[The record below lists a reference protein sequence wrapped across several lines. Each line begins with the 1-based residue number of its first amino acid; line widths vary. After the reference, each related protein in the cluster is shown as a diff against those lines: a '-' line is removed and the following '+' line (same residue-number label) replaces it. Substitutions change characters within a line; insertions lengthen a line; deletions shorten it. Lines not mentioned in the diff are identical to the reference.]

1 MATRRAT
8 KLVCTVGPAS
18 EPLLF
23 DLVTAGMDV
32 ARVNL
37 SHGTQEDHE
46 RLLKGV
52 REAAA
57 EAGRPVA
64 ILADLSGPKVRLG
77 ELLGEELRLERGSRF
92 VLRTGDAPGE
102 ASGAPTTY
110 PGLAGDLEPGDRVLL
125 TDGAVELRVV
135 EVANE
140 VVTEVVRGGSI
151 RSGAGVNV
159 PAERLGLPAITSK
172 DETDIEWALSAEVD
186 MMAQS
191 FVRRAEEVRALRS
204 LLGREPPLLVAKIE
218 TGPAVRDAG
227 AIIEAADAVM
237 VARGDLGVEL
247 PLEEIPLIQR
257 DLVSRAAR
265 AGVPVIVATQML
277 ESMTRS
283 ARPTR
288 AEVSDVAAAVFEGA
302 DAIMLS
308 AETAIGAYPIEATQT
323 AVRIAEVAGGS
334 GFALST
340 PAAAAP
346 TDAHLVAQAAATVCV
361 QGGVIAV
368 ACATRSGRT
377 ASLLSAA
384 RPRVPIYAF
393 SPNERAVRK
402 LTLSRGV
409 HPSVLEHPQNTDA
422 LIEMMDTRMLE
433 EGLARVG
440 DAVVMVTASP
450 FGAPTNL
457 LKIHHLGS
465 SARPSDV
472 VQR

>member
-1 MATRRAT
+1 MASKRAT
-8 KLVCTVGPAS
+8 KLVCTIGPVS
-18 EPLLF
+18 EDLLPQ
-23 DLVTAGMDV
+23 LVEAGMDV

-37 SHGTQEDHE
+37 SHGTREDHE
-46 RLLKGV
+46 RMVKGV
-52 REAAA
+52 REAAVD
-57 EAGRPVA
+57 AGRPVG

-77 ELLGEELRLERGSRF
+77 ELAAGEVRLDRGRPF
-92 VLRTGDAPGE
+92 VLRRDDAPGD

-125 TDGAVELRVV
+125 SDGAVELRVLETGD
-135 EVANE
+135 EVA
-140 VVTEVVRGGSI
+140 TEVVRGGSV

-159 PAERLGLPAITSK
+159 PAERLSLPAITPK

-186 MMAQS
+186 MLAQS
-191 FVRRAEEVRALRS
+191 FVRRAEEVRAVRS
-204 LLGREPPLLVAKIE
+204 LLGRKPPLLVAKIE
-218 TGPAVRDAG
+218 TRPAVRDVD
-227 AIIEAADAVM
+227 AIMDAADAVM

-257 DLVSRAAR
+257 DLVSRATQ

-288 AEVSDVAAAVFEGA
+288 AEVSDVAGAVFEGA

-308 AETAIGAYPIEATQT
+308 AETAIGAYPIEATQA

-334 GFALST
+334 GFAVPLGAKS
-340 PAAAAP
+340 AP
-346 TDAHLVAQAAATVCV
+346 TDAHLVAQAAASVCV

-377 ASLLSAA
+377 AALLSAA

-393 SPNERAVRK
+393 SPNEGAVRK
-402 LTLSRGV
+402 LTIYHGV
-409 HPSVLEHPQNTDA
+409 NPAVLESPPNTDV
-422 LIEMMDTRMLE
+422 LIEMMDRRMVD
-433 EGLARVG
+433 EGHARSG

-465 SARPSDV
+465 SAHSPGGS
-472 VQR
+472 

>member
-1 MATRRAT
+1 MASKRAT
-8 KLVCTVGPAS
+8 KLVCTIGPVS
-18 EPLLF
+18 EDLLPQ
-23 DLVTAGMDV
+23 LVEAGMDV

-37 SHGTQEDHE
+37 SHGTREDHE
-46 RLLKGV
+46 RMVKGV
-52 REAAA
+52 REAAM
-57 EAGRPVA
+57 EGGRPVG

-77 ELLGEELRLERGSRF
+77 ELTAGEVRLDRGRPF
-92 VLRTGDAPGE
+92 VLRRDEAPGD

-125 TDGAVELRVV
+125 SDGAVELRVLETGD
-135 EVANE
+135 EVI
-140 VVTEVVRGGSI
+140 TEVVRGGSV

-159 PAERLGLPAITSK
+159 PAERLSLPAITSK

-186 MMAQS
+186 MLAQS
-191 FVRRAEEVRALRS
+191 FVRRAEEVRAVRS
-204 LLGREPPLLVAKIE
+204 LLGRKPPLLVAKIE
-218 TGPAVRDAG
+218 TRPAVRDVD
-227 AIIEAADAVM
+227 AIIDAADAVM

-257 DLVSRAAR
+257 DLVSRATQ

-288 AEVSDVAAAVFEGA
+288 AEVSDVAGAVFEGA

-308 AETAIGAYPIEATQT
+308 AETAIGAYPIEATQA

-334 GFALST
+334 GFAVPPGATS
-340 PAAAAP
+340 AP
-346 TDAHLVAQAAATVCV
+346 TDAHLVAQAAASVCV

-377 ASLLSAA
+377 AALLSAA

-393 SPNERAVRK
+393 SPDEGAVRK
-402 LTLSRGV
+402 LTIYHGV
-409 HPSVLEHPQNTDA
+409 NPSVLESPPNTDV
-422 LIEMMDTRMLE
+422 LIEMMDRRMVD
-433 EGLARVG
+433 EGHARSG

-450 FGAPTNL
+450 FGATTNL
-457 LKIHHLGS
+457 LKIHHLGAS
-465 SARPSDV
+465 TRLPDGS
-472 VQR
+472 

>member
-1 MATRRAT
+1 MAAKRGT
-8 KLVCTVGPAS
+8 KLICTLGPTS
-18 EPLLF
+18 GDLLRE
-23 DLVTAGMDV
+23 LVEAGMDV

-37 SHGTQEDHE
+37 SHGSRDDHE
-46 RLLKGV
+46 RLVKGV
-52 REAAA
+52 RAAAA
-57 EAGRPVA
+57 EAGRPVG

-77 ELLGEELRLERGSRF
+77 ELGKGEIRLERGASF
-92 VLRTGDAPGE
+92 VLRRDDAPGD

-110 PGLAGDLEPGDRVLL
+110 PGLGGDLQTDDRVLL
-125 TDGAVELRVV
+125 ADGAVELRVTDIG
-135 EVANE
+135 ED
-140 VVTEVVRGGSI
+140 VVTEVVRAGTL

-159 PAERLGLPAITSK
+159 PAERLGLPAITPK

-186 MMAQS
+186 MVAQS

-204 LLGREPPLLVAKIE
+204 LLGRTPPLLVAKIE
-218 TGPAVRDAG
+218 TRPAVRDAD

-237 VARGDLGVEL
+237 IARGDLGVEL

-257 DLVSRAAR
+257 DLVSRSSR

-288 AEVSDVAAAVFEGA
+288 AEASDVAGAVFEGA

-308 AETAIGAYPIEATQT
+308 AETAIGAYPIEASQT

-334 GFALST
+334 GFAAP
-340 PAAAAP
+340 PAVIAAP
-346 TDAHLVAQAAATVCV
+346 TDAHLVAQAAASVCLK
-361 QGGVIAV
+361 GGVIAV

-377 ASLLSAA
+377 AALLSAA

-393 SPNERAVRK
+393 SPDERAVRK
-402 LTLSRGV
+402 LTMYHGV
-409 HPSVLEHPQNTDA
+409 SPSVLEHPPNTDV
-422 LIEMMDTRMLE
+422 LIEMMDRRMVE
-433 EGLARVG
+433 EGHARPG

-450 FGAPTNL
+450 FGTPTNL
-457 LKIHHLGS
+457 MKVHHLGS
-465 SARPSDV
+465 PTKGTD
-472 VQR
+472 

>member
-1 MATRRAT
+1 MAAKRGT
-8 KLVCTVGPAS
+8 KLICTLGPTS
-18 EPLLF
+18 EDHLPE
-23 DLVTAGMDV
+23 LVAAGMDV

-37 SHGTQEDHE
+37 SHGSREDHE
-46 RLLKGV
+46 RLVKGV
-52 REAAA
+52 RDAAA
-57 EAGRPVA
+57 EVGRPVG

-77 ELLGEELRLERGSRF
+77 ELAAGEVRLERGAAF
-92 VLRTGDAPGE
+92 VLRRDDAPGD

-110 PGLAGDLEPGDRVLL
+110 PALGGDLHNGDRVLL
-125 TDGAVELRVV
+125 ADGAVELRVT
-135 EVANE
+135 EVGGSVA
-140 VVTEVVRGGSI
+140 TEVVRAGTV

-159 PAERLGLPAITSK
+159 PAERLGLPAITPK

-186 MMAQS
+186 MLAQS

-204 LLGREPPLLVAKIE
+204 LLGRTPPLLIAKIE
-218 TGPAVRDAG
+218 TRPAVRDADG
-227 AIIEAADAVM
+227 IIDAADAVM

-257 DLVSRAAR
+257 DLVSRSTR

-288 AEVSDVAAAVFEGA
+288 AEASDVAGAVFEGA

-334 GFALST
+334 GFAAP
-340 PAAAAP
+340 PAATAAP
-346 TDAHLVAQAAATVCV
+346 TDAHLVAQAAAAVCLR
-361 QGGVIAV
+361 GGVIAV

-393 SPNERAVRK
+393 SPDERAVRR
-402 LTLSRGV
+402 LTIYHGV
-409 HPSVLEHPQNTDA
+409 SPTVLEHSPNTDV
-422 LIEMMDTRMLE
+422 LIEMMDRRMVD
-433 EGLARVG
+433 EGHARPG

-450 FGAPTNL
+450 FGTPTNL
-457 LKIHHLGS
+457 MKIHHLGS
-465 SARPSDV
+465 SSRGPG
-472 VQR
+472 

>member
-1 MATRRAT
+1 MAIKRET
-8 KLVCTVGPAS
+8 KLVCTIGPVS
-18 EPLLF
+18 EDLLP
-23 DLVTAGMDV
+23 DLVVAGMDV

-37 SHGTQEDHE
+37 SHGSREDHE
-46 RLLKGV
+46 RMVKGV
-52 REAAA
+52 RDAAA
-57 EAGRPVA
+57 EVGRPVG
-64 ILADLSGPKVRLG
+64 ILVDLSGPKVRMG
-77 ELLGEELRLERGSRF
+77 ELAAGEVRLERGARF
-92 VLRTGDAPGE
+92 VLRRDDAPGDV
-102 ASGAPTTY
+102 SGAPTTY

-125 TDGAVELRVV
+125 ADGAVELRVADV
-135 EVANE
+135 GDGVI
-140 VVTEVVRGGSI
+140 TDVVRGGSI

-159 PAERLGLPAITSK
+159 PAERLGLPAITPK
-172 DETDIEWALSAEVD
+172 DESDIEWALSAEID

-191 FVRRAEEVRALRS
+191 FVRRAEEVRAVRS
-204 LLGREPPLLVAKIE
+204 LLGREQPLLVAKIE
-218 TGPAVRDAG
+218 TGPAVRDAD

-257 DLVSRAAR
+257 DLVGRATR

-288 AEVSDVAAAVFEGA
+288 AEVSDVASAVFEGT

-334 GFALST
+334 GFALPT
-340 PAAAAP
+340 PAAVAP
-346 TDAHLVAQAAATVCV
+346 TDAHLVAQAAASVCL
-361 QGGVIAV
+361 QGGVIAI

-377 ASLLSAA
+377 AALLSAA

-393 SPNERAVRK
+393 SPDERAVRR
-402 LTLSRGV
+402 LTLYRGV
-409 HPSVLEHPQNTDA
+409 HPSVLEHPQNTDV
-422 LIEMMDTRMLE
+422 LIEMMDRRMVE
-433 EGLARVG
+433 EGHARPG

-465 SARPSDV
+465 SPPSPDGTAR
-472 VQR
+472 

>member
-1 MATRRAT
+1 
-8 KLVCTVGPAS
+8 
-18 EPLLF
+18 
-23 DLVTAGMDV
+23 
-32 ARVNL
+32 
-37 SHGTQEDHE
+37 
-46 RLLKGV
+46 
-52 REAAA
+52 
-57 EAGRPVA
+57 
-64 ILADLSGPKVRLG
+64 
-77 ELLGEELRLERGSRF
+77 
-92 VLRTGDAPGE
+92 
-102 ASGAPTTY
+102 
-110 PGLAGDLEPGDRVLL
+110 
-125 TDGAVELRVV
+125 
-135 EVANE
+135 
-140 VVTEVVRGGSI
+140 
-151 RSGAGVNV
+151 
-159 PAERLGLPAITSK
+159 
-172 DETDIEWALSAEVD
+172 
-186 MMAQS
+186 
-191 FVRRAEEVRALRS
+191 
-204 LLGREPPLLVAKIE
+204 
-218 TGPAVRDAG
+218 
-227 AIIEAADAVM
+227 
-237 VARGDLGVEL
+237 VEL

-334 GFALST
+334 GFVVSS

-377 ASLLSAA
+377 AALLSAA

-422 LIEMMDTRMLE
+422 LIEMMDRRMLE
-433 EGLARVG
+433 EGLARAG

-465 SARPSDV
+465 SARHSDAFP
-472 VQR
+472 R